1 MNDPFKWSQGGV
13 PYADMPVLINNGSVT
28 VSTSGSRQA
37 VGYFVINSS
46 TVDIV
51 SGGVLELSSSFNNL
65 AGTLIIEA
73 GGTLNV
79 PGPFNFHGGTTL
91 ILGNGIT
98 FSPSYVSLD
107 AASAYN
113 PAVVTVN
120 GTDLATLGAGIQD
133 SAGQNNCLLK
143 NGAGTLILNQA
154 NTYSGGTTLT
164 GGELSLGNAGAI
176 GATGTLS
183 FGGGTLQFTASNTTD
198 YSSRFSTSANQLYS
212 FDTNGQSVTLAGNLT
227 SGGGSLAKSGDGI
240 LSLTGSNTYS
250 GGTTLTGG
258 ELSLDGAGAIGTTGF
273 ISFGGGALQ
282 FTARNTTDYSS
293 RFSTSANQLYSFDT
307 NGQSVTLA
315 GNLTSGGGSLAKSG
329 DGILS
334 LTGNNTYSGGTT
346 LTGGELSLGSA
357 GAIGTTGTLSFG
369 GGALQFTASN
379 TTDYSSRFS
388 ASANQLYSFDTNGQ
402 SVTLAGNLTSG
413 GGSLAKS
420 GDGILSLTGNNTYSG
435 GTTLTGGE
443 LSLGSAGA
451 IGTTGTL
458 SFGGGAL
465 QFTASNTTDYSSRFS
480 TSANQLYSFD
490 TNRQSVTLA
499 GDLTSSGGRLSKSGD
514 GILSLTGNNT
524 YSGDTTIDGGTLNV
538 TGSMM
543 NSAITVSRGG
553 GTLEGTGH
561 VGRVNVSAGC
571 VIVEGPATDYFQG
584 GILAPGD
591 PASLNL
597 QPTLAASTGN
607 VLTAASLTV
616 SGSTD
621 FGSILRY
628 NLYTNVSGSSTASA
642 PAGGTV
648 VLVTGEFSGRGV
660 SATDQIILD
669 FNGSTVGGNNVYDLV
684 EYGSTTFTNADTAYF
699 LIENLNLTSYCTA
712 SLVFNSALNALQ
724 LDVTEHPVPEP
735 STVALLL
742 LGLAGVARCRRRRR
756 QA

>member
-240 LSLTGSNTYS
+240 LSLTGS
-250 GGTTLTGG
+250 
-258 ELSLDGAGAIGTTGF
+258 
-273 ISFGGGALQ
+273 
-282 FTARNTTDYSS
+282 
-293 RFSTSANQLYSFDT
+293 
-307 NGQSVTLA
+307 
-315 GNLTSGGGSLAKSG
+315 
-329 DGILS
+329 
-334 LTGNNTYSGGTT
+334 
-346 LTGGELSLGSA
+346 
-357 GAIGTTGTLSFG
+357 
-369 GGALQFTASN
+369 
-379 TTDYSSRFS
+379 
-388 ASANQLYSFDTNGQ
+388 
-402 SVTLAGNLTSG
+402 
-413 GGSLAKS
+413 
-420 GDGILSLTGNNTYSG
+420 NTYSG